1 MEGTDNTVVVEDT
14 QDGGPSVII
23 LFLLF
28 VPTFVVAYLIPFLAT
43 VYSKVSARKWI
54 FYWIALIAAELILR
68 PVLTFIFGAYG
79 GSFLFLVV
87 SAALVYLSNNERVL

>member
-1 MEGTDNTVVVEDT
+1 MSAETEVVVVENNEK
-14 QDGGPSVII
+14 GPSAIV

-28 VPTFVVAYLIPFLAT
+28 VPTFLVAYLIPFLAT

-54 FYWIALIAAELILR
+54 FYWIALIAAELVLR

-87 SAALVYLSNNERVL
+87 AAALVYLSNN